1 MPIALLSAMV
11 FKELYSAFTR
21 LYCLRNLET
30 IARMF
35 WKILDKYGMKSFG
48 RLLTLKILIWKV
60 MMLVLLMSHSESELN
75 ANEEQRPNFF
85 KQILDPLL
93 RRKMSGWRTESQIF
107 YLQNLCY
114 DPGRV
119 TGFQR
124 LNMKSG
130 DPSILHV
137 VI

>member
-1 MPIALLSAMV
+1 
-11 FKELYSAFTR
+11 
-21 LYCLRNLET
+21 
-30 IARMF
+30 
-35 WKILDKYGMKSFG
+35 
-48 RLLTLKILIWKV
+48 

-85 KQILDPLL
+85 KQPLDPLL

-114 DPGRV
+114 DLGRV